1 MVASRAVWQHDLQ
14 ILNELQAMNKDRLI
28 HTPVLVQSQS
38 PIEPQ
43 DWDML
48 SMCDQDDLYLL
59 VLRRC
64 PVLLTKSR
72 NMFPLYLHFR

>member
-1 MVASRAVWQHDLQ
+1 
-14 ILNELQAMNKDRLI
+14 MNKNRLI

-48 SMCDQDDLYLL
+48 SMCNQDDLYLL

-64 PVLLTKSR
+64 PVLLSPSLEIC
-72 NMFPLYLHFR
+72 FLYIFTLDRPSTSGST